1 MLVMSP
7 HDMGRRTLLKLSGLS
22 LVGATAGC
30 LEGEEETPTATTT
43 EESGG
48 GGGGDDGTTTTT
60 EESGGDESSY
70 TIGMVD
76 SLTGSLAPYG
86 ERNTRGRELAL
97 AAINEVGIGSEG
109 ASLNISVED
118 DESTNQ
124 GGVNGAQ
131 VLVNQDGVPLL
142 IGSVGSGVSIAIHDS
157 VTRDAGVVQISQNST
172 SPELTTRPELLRMS
186 PSGSAKGQ
194 ALASLVND
202 DGHDTVAVTWINNDY
217 GTGLS
222 DVFAETFESEFDG
235 TVAYNEPHDQGQSS
249 YSGIL
254 TEMAS
259 TDASAWIFLTY
270 ANEYT
275 VMVNEGFDQGYNT
288 SVDYYGAESTVAD
301 SIIENT
307 PEGSMDG
314 MTGITE
320 SAPQD
325 QENYQNFVAAFEENY
340 DGTPTVWSAYAYDA
354 VTVAAIAIE
363 AADEFTGE
371 ALASVVRDVTRPEG
385 EEVFNFE
392 EAAAVLRDGG
402 SPSDINYQ
410 GVSGP
415 VDLDENGDPPG
426 YYQIYSVEDHE
437 YVFGDYITS

>member
-1 MLVMSP
+1 M
-7 HDMGRRTLLKLSGLS
+7 DRRTLLKLSGLS

-30 LEGEEETPTATTT
+30 LEGEEETPAATTT
-43 EESGG
+43 EASGG
-48 GGGGDDGTTTTT
+48 GGGGGDETTTTT

-222 DVFAETFESEFDG
+222 EVFAETFESEFDG

-249 YSGIL
+249 YSGVL

-402 SPSDINYQ
+402 SPGDINYQ

>member
-1 MLVMSP
+1 M
-7 HDMGRRTLLKLSGLS
+7 DRRTLLKLSGLS

-48 GGGGDDGTTTTT
+48 GGDGGDETTTTT

>member
-1 MLVMSP
+1 MP
-7 HDMGRRTLLKLSGLS
+7 PQDIDRRTLLKLSGLS

-30 LEGEEETPTATTT
+30 LEGEEEETTTT
-43 EESGG
+43 ESNGG
-48 GGGGDDGTTTTT
+48 GGGGGGEEETTTT
-60 EESGGDESSY
+60 ESNGGGGGAY

-97 AAINEVGIGSEG
+97 EAINEVGIGDDG
-109 ASLNISVED
+109 ATLNISVED

-131 VLVNQDGVPLL
+131 KLVNQDDVPLL
-142 IGSVGSGVSIAIHDS
+142 IGSVGSGVSIAMHDS
-157 VTRDAGVVQISQNST
+157 VTKEAGVVQISQNST
-172 SPELTTRPELLRMS
+172 SPELTTRPELLRTS
-186 PSGSAKGQ
+186 PSGAAKGQ
-194 ALASLVND
+194 ALANLVND
-202 DGHDTVAVTWINNDY
+202 DGHENVAVTWINNDY

-222 DVFAETFESEFDG
+222 DVFAETFESELGG
-235 TVAYNEPHDQGQSS
+235 TVSYNEPHDQGQSS
-249 YSGIL
+249 YSGVL

-307 PEGSMDG
+307 PEGAMDG
-314 MTGITE
+314 MKGITE

-325 QENYQNFVAAFEENY
+325 QTNYQNYVDAFEANY
-340 DGTPTVWSAYAYDA
+340 DAAPTVWSAYAYDA
-354 VTVAAIAIE
+354 IHIAALAIE

-371 ALASVVRDVTRPEG
+371 ALAEVVRDVTRPEG

-392 EAAAVLRDGG
+392 EAVAILRDGG

-426 YYQIYSVEDHE
+426 FYQVYSVENHE

>member
-1 MLVMSP
+1 MSP
-7 HDMGRRTLLKLSGLS
+7 HDMDRRTLLKLSGLS

-30 LEGEEETPTATTT
+30 LEGEEETPAATTT
-43 EESGG
+43 EASGG
-48 GGGGDDGTTTTT
+48 GGGGGDETTTTT

-222 DVFAETFESEFDG
+222 EVFAETFESEFDG

-249 YSGIL
+249 YSGVL

-402 SPSDINYQ
+402 SPGDINYQ

-426 YYQIYSVEDHE
+426 YYQIYSVENHE

>member
-1 MLVMSP
+1 MSP
-7 HDMGRRTLLKLSGLS
+7 HDMDRRTLLKLSGLS

-48 GGGGDDGTTTTT
+48 GGGGGDDETTTTAS
-60 EESGGDESSY
+60 EESGDDESSY

-222 DVFAETFESEFDG
+222 EVFAETFESEFDG

-249 YSGIL
+249 YSGVL

-402 SPSDINYQ
+402 SPGDINYQ

>member
-1 MLVMSP
+1 MSP
-7 HDMGRRTLLKLSGLS
+7 HDMDRRTLLKLSGLS

-48 GGGGDDGTTTTT
+48 GGGGGDDETTTTTT

-222 DVFAETFESEFDG
+222 EVFAETFESEFDG

-249 YSGIL
+249 YSGVL

-402 SPSDINYQ
+402 SPGDINYQ

-426 YYQIYSVEDHE
+426 YYQIYSVQDHE

>member
-1 MLVMSP
+1 M
-7 HDMGRRTLLKLSGLS
+7 DRRTLLKLSGLS

-30 LEGEEETPTATTT
+30 LEGEEETPAATTT

-48 GGGGDDGTTTTT
+48 GGGGGDDETTTTAS
-60 EESGGDESSY
+60 EESGDDESSY

-222 DVFAETFESEFDG
+222 EVFAETFESEFDG

-249 YSGIL
+249 YSGVL

-402 SPSDINYQ
+402 SPGDINYQ

>member
-1 MLVMSP
+1 M
-7 HDMGRRTLLKLSGLS
+7 DRRTLLKLSGLS

-30 LEGEEETPTATTT
+30 LEGEEETPAATTT

-48 GGGGDDGTTTTT
+48 GGGGGDDETTTTAS

-222 DVFAETFESEFDG
+222 EVFAETFESEFDG

-249 YSGIL
+249 YSGVL

-402 SPSDINYQ
+402 SPGDINYQ

>member
-1 MLVMSP
+1 M
-7 HDMGRRTLLKLSGLS
+7 
-22 LVGATAGC
+22 TAGC
-30 LEGEEETPTATTT
+30 LEGEEETPAA
-43 EESGG
+43 
-48 GGGGDDGTTTTT
+48 TTT

-97 AAINEVGIGSEG
+97 AAVNEVGIGSEG

-172 SPELTTRPELLRMS
+172 SPELTTRPELLRMR

-194 ALASLVND
+194 VLASLVND

-222 DVFAETFESEFDG
+222 EVFAEMFESEFDG
-235 TVAYNEPHDQGQSS
+235 TVAYNEPHDQGQSP
-249 YSGIL
+249 YSGVL

-402 SPSDINYQ
+402 SPGDINYQ

>member
-1 MLVMSP
+1 M
-7 HDMGRRTLLKLSGLS
+7 DRRTLLKLSGLS

-48 GGGGDDGTTTTT
+48 GGGGGDDETTTTAS

-222 DVFAETFESEFDG
+222 EVFAETFESEFDG

-249 YSGIL
+249 YSGVL

-402 SPSDINYQ
+402 SPGDINYQ

>member
-1 MLVMSP
+1 MSP

>member
-1 MLVMSP
+1 M
-7 HDMGRRTLLKLSGLS
+7 DRRTLLKLSGLS

-48 GGGGDDGTTTTT
+48 GGGGGDDETTTTAS
-60 EESGGDESSY
+60 EESGDDESSY

-222 DVFAETFESEFDG
+222 EVFAETFESEFDG

-249 YSGIL
+249 YSGVL

-402 SPSDINYQ
+402 SPGDINYQ

>member
-1 MLVMSP
+1 M
-7 HDMGRRTLLKLSGLS
+7 DRRTLLKLSGLS
-22 LVGATAGC
+22 LLGATAGC
-30 LEGEEETPTATTT
+30 LESEDDTTPT
-43 EESGG
+43 EGNGG
-48 GGGGDDGTTTTT
+48 GGGEETTTTDD
-60 EESGGDESSY
+60 GGNGGSAY

-97 AAINEVGIGSEG
+97 EAVNEVGIGSND
-109 ASLNISVED
+109 ASLNIAVED

-124 GGVNGAQ
+124 GGVSAAQ
-131 VLVNQDGVPLL
+131 KLVNQNDVPLL

-157 VTRDAGVVQISQNST
+157 VTKGSGVVQISQNST
-172 SPELTTRPELLRMS
+172 SPELTSRPELLRMS
-186 PSGSAKGQ
+186 PSGAAKGT
-194 ALASLVND
+194 ALANLVND

-222 DVFAETFESEFDG
+222 DVFAETFESELGG

-259 TDASAWIFLTY
+259 TDASAWVFITY
-270 ANEYT
+270 ANEFT
-275 VMVNEGFDQGYNT
+275 VMANEGFDQGYNT
-288 SVDYYGAESTVAD
+288 QFDYYGAESTIAD
-301 SIIENT
+301 SIVKNT
-307 PEGSMDG
+307 PPGSMNG
-314 MTGITE
+314 MKGITE
-320 SAPQD
+320 SAPKD
-325 QENYQNFVAAFEENY
+325 QENYQNFVSAFKSNY
-340 DGTPTVWSAYAYDA
+340 DTTPTVWSAYAYDA
-354 VTVAAIAIE
+354 VTVAALAVE
-363 AADEFTGE
+363 AADEFTGD
-371 ALASVVRDVTRPEG
+371 ALSDVVRDVTRPEG

-392 EAAAVLRDGG
+392 EAAAILRDGG

-426 YYQIYSVEDHE
+426 FYQVYSVEEHE
-437 YVFGDYITS
+437 YAFGDYITS

>member
-1 MLVMSP
+1 MPSQ
-7 HDMGRRTLLKLSGLS
+7 DMDRRTLLKLSGLS
-22 LVGATAGC
+22 LLGATAGC
-30 LEGEEETPTATTT
+30 LESEDDTTPT
-43 EESGG
+43 EGNGG
-48 GGGGDDGTTTTT
+48 GGGEETTTTDD
-60 EESGGDESSY
+60 GGNGGSAY

-97 AAINEVGIGSEG
+97 EAVNEVGIGSND
-109 ASLNISVED
+109 ASLNIAVED

-124 GGVNGAQ
+124 GGVSAAQ
-131 VLVNQDGVPLL
+131 KLVNQNDVPLL

-157 VTRDAGVVQISQNST
+157 VTKGSGVVQISQNST
-172 SPELTTRPELLRMS
+172 SPELTSRPELLRMS
-186 PSGSAKGQ
+186 PSGAAKGT
-194 ALASLVND
+194 ALANLVND

-222 DVFAETFESEFDG
+222 DVFAETFESELGG

-259 TDASAWIFLTY
+259 TDASAWVFITY
-270 ANEYT
+270 ANEFT
-275 VMVNEGFDQGYNT
+275 VMANEGFDQGYNT
-288 SVDYYGAESTVAD
+288 QFDYYGAESTIAD
-301 SIIENT
+301 SIVKNT
-307 PEGSMDG
+307 PPGSMNG
-314 MTGITE
+314 MKGITE
-320 SAPQD
+320 SAPKD
-325 QENYQNFVAAFEENY
+325 QENYQNFVSAFKSNY
-340 DGTPTVWSAYAYDA
+340 DTTPTVWSAYAYDA
-354 VTVAAIAIE
+354 VTVAALAVE
-363 AADEFTGE
+363 AADEFTGD
-371 ALASVVRDVTRPEG
+371 ALSDVVRDVTRPEG

-392 EAAAVLRDGG
+392 EAAAILRDGG

-426 YYQIYSVEDHE
+426 FYQVYSVEEHE
-437 YVFGDYITS
+437 YAFGDYITS

>member
-1 MLVMSP
+1 MP
-7 HDMGRRTLLKLSGLS
+7 PQDIDRRTLLKLSGLS

-30 LEGEEETPTATTT
+30 LEGDDEQQTTT
-43 EESGG
+43 EQSGG
-48 GGGGDDGTTTTT
+48 GDGGDGGGEETTT
-60 EESGGDESSY
+60 EQSSDGGSGSTYS
-70 TIGMVD
+70 IGMVD

-86 ERNTRGRELAL
+86 ERNTRGRELAVES
-97 AAINEVGIGSEG
+97 INSVGVGGDGGS
-109 ASLNISVED
+109 LDIIVED

-131 VLVNQDGVPLL
+131 KLVNQDGVPLL

-157 VTRDAGVVQISQNST
+157 VTNDAGVVQISQNST
-172 SPELTTRPELLRMS
+172 SPELTSRPELLRMS
-186 PSGSAKGQ
+186 PSGAAKGQ
-194 ALASLVND
+194 ALAQLVSD

-222 DVFAETFESEFDG
+222 DVFAETFESDLGG

-259 TDASAWIFLTY
+259 TDASAWVFITY

-288 SVDYYGAESTVAD
+288 AVDYYGAESTVAD

-307 PEGSMDG
+307 PAGSMDG
-314 MTGITE
+314 MKGITE

-325 QENYQNFVAAFEENY
+325 QENYQNFVSAFESAY
-340 DGTPTVWSAYAYDA
+340 DATPTVWSAYAYDA

-363 AADEFTGE
+363 AADEFTSE

-392 EAAAVLRDGG
+392 EAAAILQDGG

-426 YYQIYSVEDHE
+426 FYQIYSVEDHE

>member
-1 MLVMSP
+1 M
-7 HDMGRRTLLKLSGLS
+7 DRRTLLKLSGLS

-30 LEGEEETPTATTT
+30 LEGDEEETTTT
-43 EESGG
+43 ESNGG
-48 GGGGDDGTTTTT
+48 GGGGGGEETTTT
-60 EESGGDESSY
+60 ESNGGGGGASSY

-86 ERNTRGRELAL
+86 ERNTRGKDLAL
-97 AAINEVGIGSEG
+97 EAINEVGIGDNG
-109 ASLNISVED
+109 ATLNISVED

-124 GGVNGAQ
+124 GGVAGAQ
-131 VLVNQDGVPLL
+131 KLVNQDGVPLL

-157 VTRDAGVVQISQNST
+157 VTKDAGVVQISQNST
-172 SPELTTRPELLRMS
+172 SPELTTRPELNRMS
-186 PSGSAKGQ
+186 PSGAAKGQ
-194 ALASLVND
+194 TIAKLISD
-202 DGHDTVAVTWINNDY
+202 DGHDNVAITWINNDY

-222 DVFAETFESEFDG
+222 DVVSETLESEYDVN
-235 TVAYNEPHDQGQSS
+235 VAYNEPHDQGQSS

-259 TDASAWIFLTY
+259 TDASAWVFLTY

-288 SVDYYGAESTVAD
+288 AVDYYGAESTVAD

-307 PEGSMDG
+307 PEGAMDG
-314 MTGITE
+314 MKGITE
-320 SAPQD
+320 SAPED
-325 QENYQNFVAAFEENY
+325 QENYQNFVSDFESAHGE
-340 DGTPTVWSAYAYDA
+340 TPTVWSAYAYDA

-363 AADEFTGE
+363 AADEFSGD
-371 ALASVVRDVTRPEG
+371 AIGSVVRDVTRPDG
-385 EEVFNFE
+385 EEVFTFE
-392 EAAAVLRDGG
+392 EAAAVLREGG

-426 YYQIYSVEDHE
+426 FYQVYSVESHD

>member
-1 MLVMSP
+1 MSP
-7 HDMGRRTLLKLSGLS
+7 QGTDRLDRRTMLKLSGLG

-30 LEGEEETPTATTT
+30 LESDEEPTTTESNGGGGGGGGGGGEEETTT
-43 EESGG
+43 ESGG
-48 GGGGDDGTTTTT
+48 GGGM
-60 EESGGDESSY
+60 SSY
-70 TIGMVD
+70 TVGMVD

-97 AAINEVGIGSEG
+97 EQINSVGIGEDG
-109 ASLNISVED
+109 ASLNVSVED

-124 GGVNGAQ
+124 AGVAAAQ
-131 VLVNQDGVPLL
+131 KLVNQDGVPLL
-142 IGSVGSGVSIAIHDS
+142 IGSVGSGVSIAIFDS
-157 VTRDAGVVQISQNST
+157 VTSDAGVVQISQNST
-172 SPELTTRPELLRMS
+172 SPELTSRPDLLRMS
-186 PSGSAKGQ
+186 PSGAAKGR
-194 ALASLVND
+194 ALANLVAD
-202 DGHDTVAVTWINNDY
+202 DGHETVAVTWINNDY

-222 DVFAETFESEFDG
+222 DVFAETFESNGG

-259 TDASAWIFLTY
+259 TDASAWVFITY

-288 SVDYYGAESTVAD
+288 QVDYYGAESTVAD

-314 MTGITE
+314 MKGITE

-325 QENYQNFVAAFEENY
+325 QENYQNFVSNFEAAY
-340 DGTPTVWSAYAYDA
+340 DTSPTVWSAYAYDA
-354 VTVAAIAIE
+354 VTVAALAIA
-363 AADEFTGE
+363 AADDFTSE
-371 ALASVVRDVTRPEG
+371 ALASVVRDVTRPDG

-392 EAAAVLRDGG
+392 DAAAILNDGG
-402 SPSDINYQ
+402 SASDINYQ

-426 YYQIYSVEDHE
+426 FYQIYSVENHE
-437 YVFGDYITS
+437 YVYGDYITS

>member
-1 MLVMSP
+1 M
-7 HDMGRRTLLKLSGLS
+7 DRRTLLKLSGLS

-30 LEGEEETPTATTT
+30 LEGEEEEPTTT
-43 EESGG
+43 EQSGG
-48 GGGGDDGTTTTT
+48 GGGGDDTEETTTA
-60 EESGGDESSY
+60 SDDGGDGASSY

-97 AAINEVGIGSEG
+97 EAVNEVGIGDDG
-109 ASLNISVED
+109 VSLNISVED

-131 VLVNQDGVPLL
+131 KLVNQDGVPLL

-157 VTRDAGVVQISQNST
+157 VTNDAGVVQISQNST

-186 PSGSAKGQ
+186 PSGAAKGT
-194 ALASLVND
+194 ALANLVYD
-202 DGHDTVAVTWINNDY
+202 DGHENVAVTWINNDY

-222 DVFAETFESEFDG
+222 DVFAETFESELGG
-235 TVAYNEPHDQGQSS
+235 TVSYNEPHDQGQSS

-259 TDASAWIFLTY
+259 TDATAWVFLTY

-288 SVDYYGAESTVAD
+288 AVDYYGAESTVAD

-314 MTGITE
+314 MKGITE

-325 QENYQNFVAAFEENY
+325 QENYQNFVSAFESAY
-340 DGTPTVWSAYAYDA
+340 DATPTVWSAYAYDA
-354 VTVAAIAIE
+354 VTVAALAIE
-363 AADEFTGE
+363 AADEFSGD

-392 EAAAVLRDGG
+392 EAAAILKDGG

-426 YYQIYSVEDHE
+426 FYQIYSVENHE

>member
-1 MLVMSP
+1 MSP
-7 HDMGRRTLLKLSGLS
+7 HDMDRRTLLKLSGLS

-30 LEGEEETPTATTT
+30 LEGEDEDTTTATTT

-48 GGGGDDGTTTTT
+48 GGGEETTTT
-60 EESGGDESSY
+60 EESGGGESSY

-97 AAINEVGIGSEG
+97 AAINDVGIGSEG
-109 ASLNISVED
+109 GSLRISVED

-131 VLVNQDGVPLL
+131 KLVNQDGVPLL

-157 VTRDAGVVQISQNST
+157 VTNDAGVVQISQNST
-172 SPELTTRPELLRMS
+172 SPELTSRPDLLRMS
-186 PSGSAKGQ
+186 PSGAAKGQ
-194 ALASLVND
+194 ALANLVND

-222 DVFAETFESEFDG
+222 DVFAETFESDLGG

-259 TDASAWIFLTY
+259 TDASAWVFITY

-288 SVDYYGAESTVAD
+288 AVDYYGAESTVAD

-307 PEGSMDG
+307 PAGSMDG
-314 MTGITE
+314 MKGITE

-325 QENYQNFVAAFEENY
+325 QENYQNFVSAFEENY
-340 DGTPTVWSAYAYDA
+340 DATPTVWSAYAYDA
-354 VTVAAIAIE
+354 VTVAALAIE
-363 AADEFTGE
+363 AADEFSGE

-385 EEVFNFE
+385 EEVFTFE

-426 YYQIYSVEDHE
+426 YYQIYSVQDHE

>member
-1 MLVMSP
+1 MSP
-7 HDMGRRTLLKLSGLS
+7 HDMDRRTLLKLSGLS

-48 GGGGDDGTTTTT
+48 GGGGGDDETTTTTT

-222 DVFAETFESEFDG
+222 EVFAETFESEFDG

-249 YSGIL
+249 YSGVL

-402 SPSDINYQ
+402 SPGDINYQ

>member
-1 MLVMSP
+1 M
-7 HDMGRRTLLKLSGLS
+7 DRRTLLKLSGLS

-48 GGGGDDGTTTTT
+48 GGGGGDETTTTT

>member
-1 MLVMSP
+1 M
-7 HDMGRRTLLKLSGLS
+7 DRRTLLKLSGLS

-30 LEGEEETPTATTT
+30 LEGEEEPTTT
-43 EESGG
+43 EQSGG
-48 GGGGDDGTTTTT
+48 GGGD
-60 EESGGDESSY
+60 SGGDSGGEETTAESDDSGSGSSSY

-97 AAINEVGIGSEG
+97 EAVNEVGIGDG
-109 ASLNISVED
+109 ATLEISVED

-131 VLVNQDGVPLL
+131 KLVNQDGVPLL

-157 VTRDAGVVQISQNST
+157 VTNDAGVVQISQNST
-172 SPELTTRPELLRMS
+172 SPELTSRPNLNRMS
-186 PSGSAKGQ
+186 PSGAAKGT
-194 ALASLVND
+194 ALANLVYD
-202 DGHDTVAVTWINNDY
+202 DGHENVAVTWINNDY

-222 DVFAETFESEFDG
+222 DVFAETFESELGG
-235 TVAYNEPHDQGQSS
+235 TVSYNEPHDQGQSS

-259 TDASAWIFLTY
+259 TDASAWVFITY

-288 SVDYYGAESTVAD
+288 AVDYYGAESTVAD

-307 PEGSMDG
+307 PEGSMNG
-314 MTGITE
+314 MKGITE

-325 QENYQNFVAAFEENY
+325 QENYQNFVSAFESAY
-340 DGTPTVWSAYAYDA
+340 DTTPTVWSAYAYDA
-354 VTVAAIAIE
+354 VTVAALAIE
-363 AADEFTGE
+363 AADEFTGD
-371 ALASVVRDVTRPEG
+371 ALASVVRDVTRPDG
-385 EEVFNFE
+385 EEVFTFE
-392 EAAAVLRDGG
+392 EAAAILKDGG

-415 VDLDENGDPPG
+415 VDLNENGDPPG
-426 YYQIYSVEDHE
+426 FYQIYSVENHE

>member
-1 MLVMSP
+1 MSP
-7 HDMGRRTLLKLSGLS
+7 HDMDRRTLLKLSGLS

-30 LEGEEETPTATTT
+30 LEGEEETPAATTT

-48 GGGGDDGTTTTT
+48 GGGGGDDETTTTAS

-222 DVFAETFESEFDG
+222 EVFAETFESEFDG

-249 YSGIL
+249 YSGVL

-402 SPSDINYQ
+402 SPGDINYQ